1 MPSKNT
7 MTNPPPGDSAQQC
20 REMAHANERD
30 RWLGT
35 QLAPAHLRGHLAA
48 LLAYYGEVART
59 RAVVSEP
66 MLGQIRL
73 QWWREAVEKAA
84 TGTPRAHPVA
94 EALVP
99 LLATGRVTV
108 EALTALADAREA
120 DLDDDGFARRDDFFA
135 YLDATSGAL
144 NLLMLDVL
152 GEGRDAAAR
161 EAARRIGRAYGLIG
175 HLRAAAVIASR
186 GRVVLPRDLLQ
197 KHGTSPA
204 DLLSGQP
211 GPALRDAAR
220 ELGFMAAGEL
230 AGARALAQDIRRAA
244 LPVLVLARF
253 CDAYL
258 ARLQRAE
265 WDVFAAGIEP
275 LPVTIPLLL
284 IRARISGRF

>member
-1 MPSKNT
+1 MSSNNT
-7 MTNPPPGDSAQQC
+7 TNPPPGDSLQQC
-20 REMAHANERD
+20 AELAHANERD
-30 RWLGT
+30 RWLGA
-35 QLAPAHLRGHLAA
+35 QLAPAHLRGHIAV

-73 QWWREAVEKAA
+73 QWWREAIEKAA
-84 TGTPRAHPVA
+84 TGAPRAHPVA
-94 EALVP
+94 EALAP

-108 EALTALADAREA
+108 KALTALADAREA

-144 NLLMLDVL
+144 NLLALDVL
-152 GEGRDAAAR
+152 GEGRDGAAR
-161 EAARRIGRAYGLIG
+161 DAARRIGRAYGIIG
-175 HLRAAAVIASR
+175 HLRAAAVIASQ

-197 KHGTSPA
+197 EHGLGPA
-204 DLLSGQP
+204 ELLTGRP

-220 ELGFMAAGEL
+220 ELGFIAAGEL
-230 AGARALAQDIRRAA
+230 AGARALAHDIRRGA

-265 WDVFAAGIEP
+265 WDLFAAGIEP
-275 LPVTIPLLL
+275 LPVTVPMLL